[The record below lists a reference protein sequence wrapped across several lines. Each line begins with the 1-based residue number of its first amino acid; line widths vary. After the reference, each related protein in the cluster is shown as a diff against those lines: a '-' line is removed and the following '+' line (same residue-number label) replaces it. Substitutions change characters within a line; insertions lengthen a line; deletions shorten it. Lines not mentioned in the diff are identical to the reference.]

1 MAISITGCSKA
12 NYQKD
17 ESYETDIIGTYE
29 INAEADS
36 DNKTTYYKQYVLND
50 DNTYNYERQTYLSF
64 KQS

>member
-36 DNKTTYYKQYVLND
+36 DNKTTYYKQYVLS
-50 DNTYNYERQTYLSF
+50 LIHI
-64 KQS
+64 

>member
-1 MAISITGCSKA
+1 MKRKIIKVTILILMAISITGCSKS

-36 DNKTTYYKQYVLND
+36 NNKTIYYKQYV
-50 DNTYNYERQTYLSF
+50 
-64 KQS
+64 